1 MFLNR
6 WYHHIKWHFL
16 ISFLDFHN
24 VQYEIKIQL
33 HVLYKVWCSYS
44 VLRFYFILGCQ
55 SCKTIEITT
64 HDAVTYLGNGTRAL
78 FRANQVNGHTS
89 WTSDADSLAALWYD
103 PVITDWK
110 IGGLKYLGTSTGGI
124 VTAND
129 NPNDC
134 PWSNQNQDK
143 WKYYDGSSWKY
154 LNSNQITVRCSE
166 GNFFE

>member
-1 MFLNR
+1 M
-6 WYHHIKWHFL
+6 
-16 ISFLDFHN
+16 
-24 VQYEIKIQL
+24 
-33 HVLYKVWCSYS
+33 YKVWCSYS

-64 HDAVTYLGNGTRAL
+64 HDGVTYLGNGTRAL
-78 FRANQVNGHTS
+78 FRANQFNGHTS
-89 WTSDADSLAALWYD
+89 WTSDGDSLAALWYD

-110 IGGLKYLGTSTGGI
+110 IGRLKYLGTSTGSI

-166 GNFFE
+166 GNYFE

>member
-1 MFLNR
+1 MNLNDCP
-6 WYHHIKWHFL
+6 IKKM
-16 ISFLDFHN
+16 N
-24 VQYEIKIQL
+24 VQNRV
-33 HVLYKVWCSYS
+33 HV
-44 VLRFYFILGCQ
+44 YFPFILLVFLGCQ
-55 SCKTIEITT
+55 SCKRIEITT
-64 HDAVTYLGNGTRAL
+64 HDGVTYLGKGKRTL

-89 WTSDADSLAALWYD
+89 WTSNQDSLAALWYD

-110 IGGLKYLGTSTGGI
+110 IGGLKHLGTSIGGI

-129 NPNDC
+129 NPKDC

>member
-1 MFLNR
+1 MFFFP
-6 WYHHIKWHFL
+6 FL
-16 ISFLDFHN
+16 SF
-24 VQYEIKIQL
+24 
-33 HVLYKVWCSYS
+33 
-44 VLRFYFILGCQ
+44 FYFILGCH
-55 SCKTIEITT
+55 SCKKFEITM
-64 HDAVTYLGNGTRAL
+64 HDGVKYLTNGKRTL
-78 FRANQVNGHTS
+78 FRANQVNGYTS
-89 WTSDADSLAALWYD
+89 WTSDQDSLALWYD

-154 LNSNQITVRCSE
+154 LKKSQFTVRCSE
-166 GNFFE
+166 GNFLTACSCKRSYK